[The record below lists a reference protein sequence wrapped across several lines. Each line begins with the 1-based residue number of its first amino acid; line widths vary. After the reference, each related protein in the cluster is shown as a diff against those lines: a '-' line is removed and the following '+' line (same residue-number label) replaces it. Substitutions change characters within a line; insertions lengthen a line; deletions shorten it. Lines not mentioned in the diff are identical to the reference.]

1 MMDVEK
7 KRDELLSILDEL
19 DAELQILSDRIA
31 KAREDLAN
39 VYTEDD
45 ARRFDENCDLEKG
58 LKHIQLF

>member
-7 KRDELLSILDEL
+7 KRDELLAILAEL
-19 DAELQILSDRIA
+19 DAEIRILSDRVA

-39 VYTEDD
+39 VYTVDD